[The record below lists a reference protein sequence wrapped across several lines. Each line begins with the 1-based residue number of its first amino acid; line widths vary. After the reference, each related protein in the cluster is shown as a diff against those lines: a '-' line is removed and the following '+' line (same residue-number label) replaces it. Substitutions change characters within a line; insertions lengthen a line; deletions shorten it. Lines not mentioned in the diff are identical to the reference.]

1 MVLCT
6 NCGRSRHGDD
16 PHRRCT
22 CLPDPVW
29 ETPEMIAAIERMDI
43 IEVVQILRSN
53 PLTRHLSQTALSRLI
68 GVSQSTVS
76 KWESGD
82 AAPNPRRIVDVLQRL
97 GVPGVPWGHR
107 WLLPEELTA
116 DTAPEPAQVQ
126 NRPTPCVVITVPGPL
141 HVQVIQ
147 TDQDGAGPTAGVA
160 FVVDQK
166 GPRLMVTPDST
177 WGVTI
182 SPTGATAWVVLHPG
196 DHSGLIVQEST

>member
-29 ETPEMIAAIERMDI
+29 EAPKMIAAIERMDI

-116 DTAPEPAQVQ
+116 DTTPEPAQVQ
-126 NRPTPCVVITVPGPL
+126 NRPAPV
-141 HVQVIQ
+141 
-147 TDQDGAGPTAGVA
+147 
-160 FVVDQK
+160 
-166 GPRLMVTPDST
+166 
-177 WGVTI
+177 W
-182 SPTGATAWVVLHPG
+182 
-196 DHSGLIVQEST
+196 